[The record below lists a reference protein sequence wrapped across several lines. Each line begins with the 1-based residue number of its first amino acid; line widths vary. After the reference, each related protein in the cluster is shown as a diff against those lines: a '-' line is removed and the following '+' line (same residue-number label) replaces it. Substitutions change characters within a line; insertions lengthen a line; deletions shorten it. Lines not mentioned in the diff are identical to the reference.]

1 MAVSIPATGPRI
13 SLAERDRRHA
23 AVRAE
28 LKARGLDCLIVGGS
42 DLTYLCNGL
51 PGQLFGVL
59 PTEPEPMTVQIMG
72 RFLVDVPVE
81 VLLEAQDWV
90 TDIRSSNASGPVI
103 DRLRELRLEHG
114 KIGVT
119 RTRSAFGG
127 LSTGFL
133 ENLRTAF
140 PEAQFVDVTDIL
152 ANLRAIKSAE
162 EIAMIDR
169 ANLLFDLAVEH
180 VHQVARPGMRGAV
193 VVAEA
198 VKRMVEAG
206 ADVSSMVGLNFGPIA
221 AENPIL
227 WELCLDREIQPGDM
241 ATMSAH
247 TEYHHYGGHS
257 DQEIS
262 FGEPKPLYREMFD
275 AVLYVRDAVLQ
286 QMRPG
291 NTYGEVISTY
301 RKACLETGFR
311 WSEHSQIHQYGID
324 VPESPGPAFNAEGPS
339 ERGGQNYVL
348 TPGMVY
354 SVSPT
359 IVAKD
364 GEDRILGGTCLVI
377 TEDGYRELGDRK
389 VEMLISSGA

>member
-1 MAVSIPATGPRI
+1 
-13 SLAERDRRHA
+13 
-23 AVRAE
+23 VRAE
-28 LKARGLDCLIVGGS
+28 LKARGVGCIIVGGS
-42 DLTYLCNGL
+42 DLLYLSNGL

-59 PTEPEPMTVQIMG
+59 SAEPEPMTVQLMG
-72 RFLVDVPVE
+72 RYLVDVPVE

-90 TDIRSSNASGPVI
+90 TDIRSSNSSAPTI
-103 DRLRELRLEHG
+103 DRLRELRLEQG
-114 KIGVT
+114 TIGIT
-119 RTRSAFGG
+119 RTRTSFGG
-127 LSTGFL
+127 LSTGFINDL
-133 ENLRTAF
+133 QRAF
-140 PEAQFVDVTDIL
+140 PEAKFMDVTDIM
-152 ANLRAIKSAE
+152 ANLRAIKSEE

-180 VHQVARPGMRGAV
+180 VHQNARPGMRGAV

-198 VKRMVEAG
+198 VKWMVEAG
-206 ADVSSMVGLNFGPIA
+206 ADVSSTVGLNFGPVA

-247 TEYHHYGGHS
+247 TEYRHYGGHS

-275 AVLYVRDAVLQ
+275 AVLYVREAVLK

-291 NTYGEVISTY
+291 ATMADVVGTY

-324 VPESPGPAFNAEGPS
+324 VPESPGPAFNTDGGG
-339 ERGGQNYVL
+339 ERGAQNYTL
-348 TPGMVY
+348 RPGMVY

-364 GEDRILGGTCLVI
+364 AEDRILGGTCLVI
-377 TEDGYRELGDRK
+377 TEGGFRELGDRK
-389 VEMLISSGA
+389 VEMLIAK